1 MNNWT
6 EKVLAGAKLLTALQ
20 TEVERRS
27 KRRKRQQRK
36 EERQPKEGH
45 TSRYI
50 PDLQPIAPSGTP
62 LLEPIGRDP
71 GHSLSGSL
79 AAEHASMMISYD
91 KCDAV
96 LLLYHSLYLR
106 KYEYGQDREGPARH
120 SPGHESKTLQV
131 MQGKAGCTRQS
142 TQYRNR
148 TGTSSSASTSS
159 RLTDLLG

>member
-1 MNNWT
+1 MQLPVGDNS
-6 EKVLAGAKLLTALQ
+6 TALQ

-79 AAEHASMMISYD
+79 AAEHASMMISY
-91 KCDAV
+91 V
-96 LLLYHSLYLR
+96 LYMHLTHTSEGGLQRGQRSTTYMDLR
-106 KYEYGQDREGPARH
+106 LRLMPAR
-120 SPGHESKTLQV
+120 SPID
-131 MQGKAGCTRQS
+131 
-142 TQYRNR
+142 
-148 TGTSSSASTSS
+148 SASADDRHDACGT
-159 RLTDLLG
+159 RWHLFLL